1 MKNLFEKTRFA
12 VGDIVELLPINNRA
26 RQLRKEHGF
35 IEWEVVEIRENLQAF
50 DGKRGFDIK
59 ALGSSK
65 SRWVTE
71 DEIKI
76 VTFRE
81 NRDRN

>member
-1 MKNLFEKTRFA
+1 MKKLFEKTRFA

-35 IEWEVVEIRENLQAF
+35 IDWEVVEIRENLQAF

-71 DEIKI
+71 DEIEK
-76 VTFRE
+76 VK
-81 NRDRN
+81 

>member
-1 MKNLFEKTRFA
+1 MMFRKIMI
-12 VGDIVELLPINNRA
+12 GDIVELLPINNRA
-26 RQLRKEHGF
+26 RQLRKQHGF
-35 IEWEVVEIRENLQAF
+35 IEWEVVGIREKVICL
-50 DGKRGFDIK
+50 DGQRGFDIK

-71 DEIKI
+71 DEIEI

>member
-1 MKNLFEKTRFA
+1 
-12 VGDIVELLPINNRA
+12 
-26 RQLRKEHGF
+26 
-35 IEWEVVEIRENLQAF
+35 VVEIRENLQAF

-81 NRDRN
+81 NRDQN

>member
-1 MKNLFEKTRFA
+1 MKKLFEKTRFA

-35 IEWEVVEIRENLQAF
+35 IGWEVVEIRENLQAF

-71 DEIKI
+71 DEIEK
-76 VTFRE
+76 VK
-81 NRDRN
+81 

>member
-1 MKNLFEKTRFA
+1 MFRKI
-12 VGDIVELLPINNRA
+12 VIGDIVELLPINNRA

-59 ALGSSK
+59 ALGASN

>member
-1 MKNLFEKTRFA
+1 MIA
-12 VGDIVELLPINNRA
+12 IGDIVELLPINNRA

-35 IEWEVVEIRENLQAF
+35 IEWEVVEIRENLPAF
-50 DGKRGFDIK
+50 GGNRGFDIK

-71 DEIKI
+71 DEIEK
-76 VTFRE
+76 VK
-81 NRDRN
+81 

>member
-1 MKNLFEKTRFA
+1 MIA
-12 VGDIVELLPINNRA
+12 IGDIVELLPINNRA

-35 IEWEVVEIRENLQAF
+35 IEWEVVEIRENLPVF
-50 DGKRGFDIK
+50 GGNRGFDIK

-71 DEIKI
+71 DAIKI
-76 VTFRE
+76 VTLRE
-81 NRDRN
+81 NRDQN

>member
-1 MKNLFEKTRFA
+1 MKKLFEKTRFA

-59 ALGSSK
+59 DLGSSK